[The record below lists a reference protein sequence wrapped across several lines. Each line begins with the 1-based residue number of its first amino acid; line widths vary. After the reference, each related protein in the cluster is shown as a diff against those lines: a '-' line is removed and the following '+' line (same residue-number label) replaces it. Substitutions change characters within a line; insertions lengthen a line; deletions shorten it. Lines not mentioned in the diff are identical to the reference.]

1 MNDSRFTEEQIERYS
16 RHMLLPDVGGEGQRK
31 LLMSSAFVVG
41 AGGLGS
47 PALLYLAAAG
57 VGRLGIADSD
67 RVELSNLHR
76 QIAHGTGDVG
86 RPKGLSAGEAVR
98 RINPECEVQIFPQR
112 LTAGNVRQVIQ
123 GYDVVLDGSDN
134 FPTRFLVADCCW
146 FEKIPLV
153 SAAVIQ
159 FDGQLMTVS
168 PPGAGNPCYRCSFPY
183 PPLSGLMPSCQE
195 AGVLG
200 AAAGVMGTLQ
210 AVEALKILLGVGS
223 ILSHR
228 LLVYDA
234 LECEFKVVE
243 RARDPNCPLC
253 GPDPSI
259 TDLVEYDVSCV
270 ASVQEW
276 GERL

>member
-1 MNDSRFTEEQIERYS
+1 MVSDLTLTEEQIERYS
-16 RHMLLPDVGGEGQRK
+16 RQILLPDVGGEGQRK
-31 LLMSSAFVVG
+31 LLRSSIFVVG

-47 PALLYLAAAG
+47 PAILYLAAAG
-57 VGRLGIADSD
+57 VGRLGIADSE
-67 RVELSNLHR
+67 RVQLSNLQR
-76 QIAHGTGDVG
+76 QIVHGTGDVG
-86 RPKGLSAGEAVR
+86 RAKGLSARETVR
-98 RINPECEVQIFPQR
+98 RVNPECEVQIFPQR
-112 LTAGNVRQVIQ
+112 LTAANVRQVLR
-123 GYDVVLDGSDN
+123 GYDVVLDCSDN
-134 FPTRFLVADCCW
+134 FPTRFLISDSCW

-183 PPLSGLMPSCQE
+183 PPPSGLMPSCQE

-210 AVEALKILLGVGS
+210 AVETLKILLGVGCV
-223 ILSHR
+223 LSHR

-234 LECEFKVVE
+234 LECEFKLVE
-243 RARDPNCPLC
+243 RERDPNCPLC

-259 TDLVEYDVSCV
+259 TELVEYEASCV
-270 ASVQEW
+270 ASVQ
-276 GERL
+276 G

>member
-1 MNDSRFTEEQIERYS
+1 MVSDVTLTEEQIERYS
-16 RHMLLPDVGGEGQRK
+16 RQILLPDVGGEGQRK
-31 LLMSSAFVVG
+31 LLRSSIFVVG

-47 PALLYLAAAG
+47 PAILYLAAAG
-57 VGRLGIADSD
+57 VGRLGIADSEG
-67 RVELSNLHR
+67 VQLSNLQR
-76 QIAHGTGDVG
+76 QIVHGTDDVG
-86 RPKGLSAGEAVR
+86 RAKGLSARETVR

-112 LTAGNVRQVIQ
+112 LTAANVRQAVR
-123 GYDVVLDGSDN
+123 GYDVVLDCSDN
-134 FPTRFLVADCCW
+134 CPTRFLISDSCW

-153 SAAVIQ
+153 SAAVSQ

-183 PPLSGLMPSCQE
+183 PPPSGLMPSCQQ

-223 ILSHR
+223 VLSHR

-234 LECEFKVVE
+234 LECEFKQVARE
-243 RARDPNCPLC
+243 RDPDCPLC

-259 TDLVEYDVSCV
+259 TDLVEYEASCV
-270 ASVQEW
+270 ASVQ
-276 GERL
+276 G